1 MEINI
6 IGCGTMASQ
15 IAALLYLN
23 GNNVYI
29 WSHNGVDESK
39 INKATKLI
47 KRSMIFDDV
56 AVGSLQI
63 ISKLSEFKNNITIE
77 GIAEDL
83 AVKKNIYRNVVEIV
97 NKPFFTNSSSIN
109 PLEVGEK
116 VSGLHFFNPVSQ
128 IKLIELALN
137 VDRSE
142 EVEILLSGLNKLGFE
157 IIDVKNN
164 RGYIANYIIFN
175 EISSVFKL
183 IEIQGYQ
190 PKDISK
196 IYSTLFGKNLFKMI
210 DLIGVDVTYK
220 ILRNLKENDSGIYMP
235 QILEEAINLRILGKK
250 NGTSIMNLLEKNNG

>member
-15 IAALLYLN
+15 IAALLHLN
-23 GNNVYI
+23 GDNVYI

-39 INKATKLI
+39 INKAARLI
-47 KRSMIFDDV
+47 KKVMVFDDMV
-56 AVGSLQI
+56 VGSLQV

-77 GIAEDL
+77 SVVEDL
-83 AVKKNIYRNVVEIV
+83 AVKKNIYRNVMEII

-109 PLEVGEK
+109 PLEIGEK

-128 IKLIELALN
+128 IKLIELVLN
-137 VDRSE
+137 VDKND
-142 EVEILLSGLNKLGFE
+142 EIEMLLNKLNKLRFE
-157 IIDVKNN
+157 IIDVRNN

-183 IEIQGYQ
+183 IEIYGYQ
-190 PKDISK
+190 SENINK

-220 ILRNLKENDSGIYMP
+220 ILCNLKEKSSEIYIP
-235 QILEEAINLRILGKK
+235 KILEEAINSGILGKK
-250 NGTSIMNLLEKNNG
+250 NGTSITKFMEENNG

>member
-6 IGCGTMASQ
+6 VGCGAMASQ
-15 IAALLYLN
+15 IAALLYLS
-23 GNNVYI
+23 GSNVHV
-29 WSHNGVDESK
+29 WNHNGVDESR
-39 INKATKLI
+39 INKAIKLI
-47 KRSMIFDDV
+47 KRTMPLDD
-56 AVGSLQI
+56 AAEGSIKI
-63 ISKLSEFKNNITIE
+63 ISKLFEFKNNITIE
-77 GIAEDL
+77 GVVEDL
-83 AVKKNIYRNVVEIV
+83 VVKKNIYKDVAELVS
-97 NKPFFTNSSSIN
+97 KPFFTNSSSIN
-109 PLEVGEK
+109 PLEIGEK

-137 VDRSE
+137 VDRDE
-142 EVEILLSGLNKLGFE
+142 EIELLLSGLNKLGFK

-190 PKDISK
+190 PKDINK
-196 IYSTLFGKNLFKMI
+196 IYSTLFSKNLFKMI

-220 ILRNLKENDSGIYMP
+220 ILHNLREKDSGIYMP
-235 QILEEAINLRILGKK
+235 KILEEAINVGILGKK